1 MMTHESI
8 RFGVEGPT
16 YPWETV
22 LDIALFAEKNGFDS
36 FWMPDH
42 LVATGVKRWDALDAW
57 STLCALAVQTKNI
70 KLASGVSDTYR
81 HHPAALAQMAATCDT
96 LSNGRAILGIGIG
109 EAMNLVPFGID
120 FDKPVG
126 RTIEAVQ
133 IIRRLFTEDFVSF
146 KGNYYTLNEA
156 FIRPRP
162 AIPVS
167 DTYYR
172 STIPIFIA
180 ASSPRTMK
188 MTAQY
193 GDGWLPANLTPEEY
207 KNGLKKIRRMA
218 KEQHRD
224 PSKID
229 PAHFMYIVVAKDAEI
244 AKKSMML
251 TGKMMLLSRPRILEK
266 IGFKPP
272 TYDYEMTFKLVF
284 PRDGDSWLKNA
295 KELPDQVVENS
306 PFLYGTPDD
315 IIEKIEEFVK
325 AGCHNFVLNF
335 QVSKRLLKENCQLF
349 AEQVIPYFK
358 EKHANK
364 H

>member
-1 MMTHESI
+1 MT
-8 RFGVEGPT
+8 
-16 YPWETV
+16 
-22 LDIALFAEKNGFDS
+22 DD
-36 FWMPDH
+36 

-57 STLCALAVQTKNI
+57 STLRALAVQTKNI

-96 LSNGRAILGIGIG
+96 LSNGRAILGVGIG
-109 EAMNLVPFGID
+109 EAMNLVPFGIA
-120 FDKPVG
+120 FNKPVG

-162 AIPVS
+162 AVPVS
-167 DTYYR
+167 DTNYK

-207 KNGLKKIRRMA
+207 KVGLRKIQKMA

-224 PSKID
+224 PLKID
-229 PAHFMYIVVAKDAEI
+229 PAHFMYIVLAKDAET
-244 AKKSMML
+244 AKKRIML

-295 KELPDQVVENS
+295 KELPDKAVEKS
-306 PFLYGTPDD
+306 PFLFGTPED
-315 IIEKIEEFVK
+315 IIDKLDKFAE
-325 AGCHNFVLNF
+325 AGCRHFVMNF
-335 QVSKRLLKENCQLF
+335 QVSPRILKETCQLF
-349 AEQVIPYFK
+349 AEKVIPYFK
-358 EKHANK
+358 EK
-364 H
+364 